1 MAKKKRLATL
11 EDIFGETLKQESVVF
26 TEEEIEDGYRRVH
39 IVLPG
44 EPMSKQSVR
53 HSVDRHWPDGSHWCH
68 WCNKETQHK
77 KGDIKTYKNKT
88 TGLVDSITT
97 MYEDSK
103 YDKKKEEYLW
113 MLKSKKCTFKIFE
126 DHVIIEKLKLV
137 FPCLQSFT
145 KTMMSQIEAG
155 IIVYKKTK
163 PDLPDNCKKLLN
175 DTLSGF
181 IWRDDSIIV
190 EERMT
195 QKIYGLN
202 PRIEIILKGK

>member
-1 MAKKKRLATL
+1 MAKKKRLATF

-53 HSVDRHWPDGSHWCH
+53 HSVDRHWHDGSHWCH

-88 TGLVDSITT
+88 TGLVDSIIT
-97 MYEDSK
+97 MYQDSK

-113 MLKSKKCTFKIFE
+113 MLKSKKCTFKMFE
-126 DHVIIEKLKLV
+126 EEVHIEQLHLV
-137 FPCLQSFT
+137 FPPLKSMP
-145 KTMMSQIEAG
+145 KYKLEAINTG
-155 IIVYKKTK
+155 VIYYHTVR
-163 PDLPDNCKKLLN
+163 PDMDNFFKFAF
-175 DTLSGF
+175 DTLTGF
-181 IWRDDSIIV
+181 IYKDDSIISSMDNV
-190 EERMT
+190 
-195 QKIYGLN
+195 KKFYGLN